1 MNVRIVPIGKIAR
14 IQSGY
19 AFKSDQFT
27 NSGIRLLRN
36 TNILPGQIY
45 WDDLACIN
53 ENRWEEFKNY
63 QLIVGDVLLSLDRPI
78 ISSGIK
84 VARITKSD
92 IPALLVQ
99 RVGRFI
105 LDESS
110 IDAEYLYTFLQSPK
124 FIFSVSGHEQS
135 LGVPHISP
143 AQIESIEIPLPQ
155 IEKQRQ
161 IAARLKAQ
169 LAEVSKARQAAEAQ
183 LRDAHTLYAVILKET
198 FLNEASEIWPR
209 IELGEVGDVV
219 AGITLGRKTNGKAT
233 RPIPYLRVAN
243 VKDGHLD
250 LSDVSTIEATDD
262 EIERLLLQPGDILLT
277 EGGDPDKLG
286 RGTFWSGELEE
297 CIHQNHIFRVRFP
310 SDLYLPEFIAAQI
323 GSTYGKDY
331 FFAHAKKTTGIA
343 TINQKVLKSFPVLS
357 PPIEAQK
364 DVLESLSSRLDKA
377 VRIIQAAKKQL
388 NDINL
393 LPRKIL
399 AQAFQYPSE

>member
-1 MNVRIVPIGKIAR
+1 MNERVVPIGKVAR
-14 IQSGY
+14 VQSGY

-36 TNILPGQIY
+36 ANILPGRIY
-45 WDDLACIN
+45 WDDLACIDKK
-53 ENRWEEFKNY
+53 RLEEFESY

-84 VARITKSD
+84 VARIAESD

-110 IDAEYLYTFLQSPK
+110 IDAEYLYAFLQSPK

-143 AQIESIEIPLPQ
+143 AQIESIEIPLPR

-169 LAEVSKARQAAEAQ
+169 LAEVDKARQAAEAQ
-183 LRDAHTLYAVILKET
+183 LRDAQLLYAAILDKNFSSDSCKT
-198 FLNEASEIWPR
+198 WPK
-209 IELGEVGDVV
+209 IDLGEAGDVA
-219 AGITLGRKTNGKAT
+219 AGITLGRKTNGKTT

-243 VKDGHLD
+243 VKDGYLD
-250 LSDVSTIEATDD
+250 LSDVSTIDATEA
-262 EIERLLLQPGDILLT
+262 EVERLLLKPGDILLT

-286 RGTFWSGELEE
+286 RGTFWNDELKE

-310 SDLYLPEFIAAQI
+310 KTSYIPEFIAAQI
-323 GSTYGKDY
+323 SSKYGKDY
-331 FFAHAKKTTGIA
+331 FFTNAKKTTGIA

-357 PPIEAQK
+357 PTIEIQQSVMNK
-364 DVLESLSSRLDKA
+364 IKNQLDEA
-377 VRIIQAAKKQL
+377 GRIIQLAAEQFVE
-388 NDINL
+388 INL
-393 LPRKIL
+393 LPQKIL
-399 AQAFQYPSE
+399 AQAFGDARP